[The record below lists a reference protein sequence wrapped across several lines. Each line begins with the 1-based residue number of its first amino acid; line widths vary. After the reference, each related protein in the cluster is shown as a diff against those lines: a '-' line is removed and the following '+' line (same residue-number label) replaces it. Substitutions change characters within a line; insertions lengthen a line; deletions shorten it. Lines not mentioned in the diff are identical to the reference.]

1 MDVVAVY
8 IARHRRAEL
17 DLQDMEEQNNY
28 TYILTCADGTL
39 YCGWTNHLEQ
49 RVKAHNEGR
58 GAKYTK
64 ARRPVVLSY
73 WEAFETKEEAMR
85 REYAIKRLTRSEKLR
100 LIGIGEGESGQAPGR
115 TDQNKGHSKRLC
127 GSKKL

>member
-1 MDVVAVY
+1 
-8 IARHRRAEL
+8 
-17 DLQDMEEQNNY
+17 MEERNNY

-100 LIGIGEGESGQAPGR
+100 LIGTGEGESGQATGR
-115 TDQNKGHSKRLC
+115 ADQNRRHSKRLC